1 MSAFLFNG
9 SIPTSKS
16 LLNRALIVKSH
27 FSEFNIYGDSFCNDV
42 IVMKQAVEDFEN
54 GKTTIN
60 CGEAGTVLR
69 FMALRV
75 AREQGEFLL
84 TGSGK
89 LLSRLPDDLIQLLSQ
104 LGSQVELIKEGFKV
118 KSVGWKIMGDAL
130 HLQAKLSSQFATAVF
145 LNAWNYPLDLFITVP
160 KSMFS
165 MSYFKMT
172 LNFLSSLG
180 MSIYSNKTEYH
191 IPKNQALVN
200 SSYVGE
206 ADMSSTFAI
215 AAAAII
221 NGEAKLNSFSENS
234 IQPDTAFINILNQMN
249 IDYEI
254 ENSSVHFF
262 KQDEYKNIDISLK
275 DSPDLFP
282 VLSVLSSFASGTSRL
297 YGAEHLIHKES
308 NRIEATFDLLS
319 KAGVEVTKTDD
330 GLVIEGNPNI
340 QPNSF
345 SFDARKDHRI
355 AMAAALLMLKGYNIE
370 LTGRDTV
377 NKSFPEFWDIIG
389 L

>member
-1 MSAFLFNG
+1 MNTFSFNG

-16 LLNRALIVKSH
+16 LLNRAFIVKSH

-42 IVMKQAVEDFEN
+42 IVMKQATQDFEN

-69 FMALRV
+69 FMALRA
-75 AREQGEFLL
+75 AREEGEFLL
-84 TGSGK
+84 TGSGT
-89 LLSRLPDDLIQLLSQ
+89 LLSRLPDDLIQILSQ
-104 LGSQVELIKEGFKV
+104 LGSKVELTKEGFKI
-118 KSVGWKIMGDAL
+118 KSVGWKVMGDAL

-160 KSMFS
+160 KSMLS

-191 IPKNQALVN
+191 IPKNQVLTN
-200 SSYVGE
+200 GSYVGE

-234 IQPDTAFINILNQMN
+234 IQPDTAFINILNLMN

-262 KQDEYKNIDISLK
+262 KQDEYKSIDISLK

-308 NRIEATFDLLS
+308 NRIEATFELLS
-319 KAGVEVTKTDD
+319 KAGVEVTKTED

-345 SFDARKDHRI
+345 SFDARNDHRM
-355 AMAAALLMLKGYNIE
+355 AMASALLMLKGYNIE
-370 LTGRDTV
+370 LTGKDTV